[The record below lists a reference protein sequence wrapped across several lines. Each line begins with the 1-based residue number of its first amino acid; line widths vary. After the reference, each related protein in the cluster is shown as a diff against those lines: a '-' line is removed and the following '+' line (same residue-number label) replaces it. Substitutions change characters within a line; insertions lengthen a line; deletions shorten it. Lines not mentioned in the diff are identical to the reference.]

1 MFAPKKCG
9 IRYDPPT
16 LVLEYVV
23 LATGKLHRRCMPLR
37 HLTGNSLP
45 ETEARKFKSNPKHG
59 KYLDKISQDKLA
71 RIIGKCVKYLKGSEA
86 ISGKKPVRLN
96 LDDDD
101 LMGGDTGTL
110 DLNKLNDS
118 ELQFEK
124 SKMNKDFLV
133 KQIKPGDPDYE
144 YDKEVDF
151 GSGNF
156 GEVECEW
163 DESENSDFSF

>member
-9 IRYDPPT
+9 IRYEPPT
-16 LVLEYVV
+16 LVVEYVV

-37 HLTGNSLP
+37 DVTANSNP
-45 ETEARKFKSNPKHG
+45 DTEARKFKNNPKHG
-59 KYLDKISQDKLA
+59 KYLEKVSQEKLS
-71 RIIGKCVKYLKGSEA
+71 RILGKCIKYMKGAAA
-86 ISGKKPVRLN
+86 IGSNKPVRLT
-96 LDDDD
+96 LDDDI
-101 LMGGDTGTL
+101 MGNTGDM

-124 SKMNKDFLV
+124 AKMNKDFLV

-151 GSGNF
+151 GSGKL
-156 GEVECEW
+156 GAVECDW
-163 DESENSDFSF
+163 DESEDSDFSF